1 MGLWSAGN
9 SMLDLGFIHL
19 CFPWFPGGGWWGRMA
34 LHSHSGAPATYV
46 PWLLADGVGA
56 GSKRDCHGHC
66 RRGKENGHR
75 AICSWGRGGCKMGF
89 VSLTLL
95 LHPSSCSTVSLK
107 ILFSLACTWFL
118 FFLLCRFVLFP
129 KDNGLLH
136 PMLKEFLN
144 SFPCIA
150 TNKNQTNKCTHK
162 KQTSVQPIP
171 FCVPD
176 KTVIFPL
183 EFENLGLLWVNGH
196 ISPARG
202 RGPLTCHG
210 AYQLQRDQK
219 LLFP

>member
-1 MGLWSAGN
+1 
-9 SMLDLGFIHL
+9 
-19 CFPWFPGGGWWGRMA
+19 
-34 LHSHSGAPATYV
+34 
-46 PWLLADGVGA
+46 
-56 GSKRDCHGHC
+56 
-66 RRGKENGHR
+66 
-75 AICSWGRGGCKMGF
+75 MGF

-171 FCVPD
+171 FCVPN

-219 LLFP
+219 LLFPQRSLSFGERKKSFSSFAKSNIVFLL